1 MFSPLHSHITTA
13 AETGCVLASSTM
25 RGAIDGNA
33 ALAGRMKR

>member
-1 MFSPLHSHITTA
+1 MFSPIDSHITA
-13 AETGCVLASSTM
+13 AVKTGCVLASSTL

>member
-1 MFSPLHSHITTA
+1 MFSPLDSHITA
-13 AETGCVLASSTM
+13 VVKTGLALTPSTM